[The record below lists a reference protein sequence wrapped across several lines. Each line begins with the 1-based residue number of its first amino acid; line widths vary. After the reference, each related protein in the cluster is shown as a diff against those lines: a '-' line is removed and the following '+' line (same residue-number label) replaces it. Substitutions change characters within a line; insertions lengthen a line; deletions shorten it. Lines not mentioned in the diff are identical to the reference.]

1 MVFENDYEKLKKT
14 IYGENYNNVKEG
26 KPFVHVA
33 KSKSTGKILIQVGDE
48 MGEVSS
54 KILSIKEAFKLAYRL
69 LDFVYDK
76 IRSNEKK

>member
-1 MVFENDYEKLKKT
+1 MVFDDDYGKLKKT
-14 IYGENYNNVKEG
+14 IYGENYKNIKDG

-54 KILSIKEAFKLAYRL
+54 KILTIREAFKLAYRL
-69 LDFVYDK
+69 LDMVYDK
-76 IRSNEKK
+76 IRSNEK

>member
-54 KILSIKEAFKLAYRL
+54 KILTIREAFKLAYRL
-69 LDFVYDK
+69 LDMVYDK
-76 IRSNEKK
+76 IRSNEK